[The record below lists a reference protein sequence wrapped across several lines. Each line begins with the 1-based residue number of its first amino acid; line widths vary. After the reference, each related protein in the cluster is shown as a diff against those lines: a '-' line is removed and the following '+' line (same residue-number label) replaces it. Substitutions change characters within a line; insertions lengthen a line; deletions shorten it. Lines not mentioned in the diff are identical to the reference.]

1 MHITPEQNEALTRS
15 GPGTPMGRLFRSYWI
30 PALLASEVAEPDG
43 APVRVTLLS
52 EKLLAFRDSQ
62 GRLGLVDEFCAHR
75 GVSLWFGRNEESGL
89 RCPYHGWKY
98 DVTGR
103 CVEVPSEPPESGYC
117 DRVQLKAYPLLD
129 RGGVLWTYMGDPATR
144 PPEPAHD
151 WATLPAG
158 QVHASKRIQRCN
170 WLQAMEGGL
179 DSIHSSFLH
188 RYSVGEDPLLKRDS
202 VSAALLKGDPRPVF
216 MPAESPGGLFIATR
230 RNAGDDSHYW
240 RVTQWLMPCFNLFP
254 PYAGNP
260 HGGHAWVPIDDE
272 SCWTFSVDYHP
283 DRALSAAELQAMH
296 EGAGIHARLQ
306 PGSFTPLAHQGN
318 DYLMDRAAQTARLTF
333 SGLGPHLG
341 EIAELRA
348 AFDPSGVSP
357 PLGHLALVG
366 TGDAVDVATLRQRF
380 IARVANDLAAARHDA
395 QQMVKLA
402 LYGGDVGVDIGVVK
416 LKIVKHERARP
427 VVHELGALV
436 EKRRVVLIGLDDK
449 IPAATQ
455 PRADRKIAR
464 HATD

>member
-1 MHITPEQNEALTRS
+1 MHITPEQNVALTRS
-15 GPGTPMGRLFRSYWI
+15 GPGTPMGGLFRSYWI
-30 PALLASEVAEPDG
+30 PALLASELAEADG

-52 EKLLAFRDSQ
+52 EPLLAFRDSQ

-75 GVSLWFGRNEESGL
+75 GVSLWFGRNEDSGL

-98 DVTGR
+98 DVTGQ
-103 CVEVPSEPPESGYC
+103 CVEVPSEPAESGYC
-117 DRVQLKAYPLLD
+117 DRIQLKAYPLLD

-158 QVHASKRIQRCN
+158 QVYASKRIQRCN

-188 RYSVGEDPLLKRDS
+188 RYSVGEDPLLKRDP

-216 MPAESPGGLFIATR
+216 MPAESPGGLVIATR
-230 RNAGDDSHYW
+230 RNAGDDRHYW

-296 EGAGIHARLQ
+296 EGAGIHAQLQ

-333 SGLGPHLG
+333 SGVRNIAIQDAAIQESMGATQDRSREHLVSTDNG
-341 EIAELRA
+341 IIKTRQRLLRA
-348 AFDPSGVSP
+348 LQDLERGVLPPGREASQQRQRAFSAVQPKAMSLTEVVARAS
-357 PLGHLALVG
+357 
-366 TGDAVDVATLRQRF
+366 GDAGSGPAG
-380 IARVANDLAAARHDA
+380 AAA
-395 QQMVKLA
+395 
-402 LYGGDVGVDIGVVK
+402 
-416 LKIVKHERARP
+416 
-427 VVHELGALV
+427 
-436 EKRRVVLIGLDDK
+436 
-449 IPAATQ
+449 
-455 PRADRKIAR
+455 
-464 HATD
+464 